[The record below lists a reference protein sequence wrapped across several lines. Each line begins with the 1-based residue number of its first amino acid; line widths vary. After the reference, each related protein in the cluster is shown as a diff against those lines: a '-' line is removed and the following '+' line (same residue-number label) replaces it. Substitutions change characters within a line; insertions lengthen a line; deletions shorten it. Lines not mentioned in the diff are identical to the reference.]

1 MPYTIITDSVC
12 DIPRETLTEWGV
24 RTIPV
29 VFSSSDG
36 TEYLDY
42 DLPSEEF
49 YRKMRDG
56 VVFQTAATNTA
67 RYMEAFEAVLKEGS
81 DVLYLGFSSG
91 LSSMYQSSV
100 MAAEELR
107 ETYPDRKII
116 TMDML
121 AASGGL
127 GFIVYLAVKKQ
138 QSGASM
144 TEVADYVRECLPHLC
159 HWFTV
164 DDLMFLHRGGR
175 VSKTAAIAGTLLG
188 IKPVLHVDDEGHL
201 IPMEKVRG
209 RGRAIAT
216 LAEKYLQTAKPQGGE
231 YFISHGDCLEEAQK
245 LAAMIQEKSG
255 VECTKL
261 TTIGPVIGAHSGPGT
276 IALFFLGEQ
285 R

>member
-1 MPYTIITDSVC
+1 MSYVIVTDSVC
-12 DIPRETLTEWGV
+12 DMTRETLKEWGV
-24 RTIPV
+24 RVIPV
-29 VFSSSDG
+29 IFSSSDG
-36 TEYLDY
+36 TEYFDY
-42 DLPSEEF
+42 DLPAEEF
-49 YRKMRDG
+49 YQKMRDG
-56 VVFQTAATNTA
+56 VVFQTAATNVA
-67 RYMEAFEAVLKEGS
+67 RYTEAFEETLKEGS

-91 LSSMYQSSV
+91 LSSMYQSSM

-107 ETYPDRKII
+107 EAYPDRKIVTI
-116 TMDML
+116 DTC

-138 QSGASM
+138 QAGA
-144 TEVADYVRECLPHLC
+144 TLDEVAAYVYECLPHLC

-201 IPMEKVRG
+201 IPVEKVRG

-216 LAEKYLQTAKPQGGE
+216 LADKYLQTALEQGGE
-231 YFISHGDCLEEAQK
+231 YFISHGDCAEEAQK
-245 LAAMIQEKSG
+245 LAALIEEKSG
-255 VECTKL
+255 AACMRM
-261 TTIGPVIGAHSGPGT
+261 TTIGPVIGAHAGPGT
-276 IALFFLGEQ
+276 IALFFLGAQ